1 MHCKFTIRLWWKIII
16 SIVFLQKALESFD
29 YDVTEESDVLVAGK
43 WREDDSQMKSYR
55 TVMLISWKDMEKIKT
70 EMEQFAV

>member
-1 MHCKFTIRLWWKIII
+1 M
-16 SIVFLQKALESFD
+16 FD

-43 WREDDSQMKSYR
+43 WREDDSQMRSYR
-55 TVMLISWKDMEKIKT
+55 TVMLIPWKDMEKITT

>member
-1 MHCKFTIRLWWKIII
+1 MYCKFTIRLWWQIII

-43 WREDDSQMKSYR
+43 WREDDSQMKPYR
-55 TVMLISWKDMEKIKT
+55 TVMLIPWKDMEKIKT